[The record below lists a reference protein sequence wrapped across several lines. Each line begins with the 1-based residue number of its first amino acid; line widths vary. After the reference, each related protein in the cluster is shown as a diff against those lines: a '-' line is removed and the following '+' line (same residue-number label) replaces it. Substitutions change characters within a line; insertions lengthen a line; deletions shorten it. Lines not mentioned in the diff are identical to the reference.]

1 MQIISKNIKLKVLTL
16 SQVNQNYLNWFK
28 DKKVKEYI
36 QYSPKNLKDL
46 KSSVREHLKEKNS
59 FFFGIFYKSNH
70 VGNLK
75 IHDINYQKF
84 TASLGILIGEKK
96 LRKKGIGKQV
106 INLIKKWLLDRNIY
120 LLNLGVH
127 KSNIPAIR
135 LYESCN
141 FRIVKKNKDFYKMQC
156 PIFHHKLVMGT
167 AQFRSSYGVTN
178 KNKTLMKSN
187 EIKKILTFLDKNTD
201 IYQIDTAI
209 NYNLAQKD
217 IKYIKKNCSL
227 NNKIHTLDNISHK
240 NLKKFFKKDKKKSTN
255 IVFIHDGNNILSKQ
269 GTKLF
274 LKLKKLKKE
283 KFIKKIGISIHNYNN
298 LNKILKRFSIDA
310 IQCCTS

>member
-96 LRKKGIGKQV
+96 LRK
-106 INLIKKWLLDRNIY
+106 
-120 LLNLGVH
+120 
-127 KSNIPAIR
+127 
-135 LYESCN
+135 
-141 FRIVKKNKDFYKMQC
+141 
-156 PIFHHKLVMGT
+156 
-167 AQFRSSYGVTN
+167 
-178 KNKTLMKSN
+178 
-187 EIKKILTFLDKNTD
+187 
-201 IYQIDTAI
+201 
-209 NYNLAQKD
+209 
-217 IKYIKKNCSL
+217 
-227 NNKIHTLDNISHK
+227 
-240 NLKKFFKKDKKKSTN
+240 
-255 IVFIHDGNNILSKQ
+255 
-269 GTKLF
+269 
-274 LKLKKLKKE
+274 
-283 KFIKKIGISIHNYNN
+283 
-298 LNKILKRFSIDA
+298 
-310 IQCCTS
+310 